1 MQVLWDCVLLDL
13 CFGYLVVET
22 VHTHIFL
29 LIYNS
34 CDGSWL
40 CSVAFYIS
48 KTVILINYALL
59 T

>member
-48 KTVILINYALL
+48 KTVILINYA
-59 T
+59 